1 MSRNLIIAAA
11 ILAGL
16 SVSAAQAQD
25 TTNTPSP
32 ATSQTDANTAPP
44 TDSSSYGGARPQSAS
59 GGMTKAPGTQQ
70 PPCVGPASFC
80 DIFKG
85 GA

>member
-1 MSRNLIIAAA
+1 MFRNVLIAAA
-11 ILAGL
+11 MLAGL

-25 TTNTPSP
+25 STNTPSP
-32 ATSQTDANTAPP
+32 ATSQTDANTAPS
-44 TDSSSYGGARPQSAS
+44 TDSSSYGGTRPQSAS
-59 GGMTKAPGTQQ
+59 GGMTKTPGTQQ
-70 PPCVGPASFC
+70 PACVGPASFC